1 MFDFCSEVLKPKG
14 SLRKYRFLAVSL
26 PSDSDLTNLGV
37 G

>member
-14 SLRKYRFLAVSL
+14 SFEEIQIPRPL